1 MFARATHNKKCPKKP
16 MDMYAKND
24 ENCNSK
30 THPSLSCLKSALF
43 VPKEFHKIMQVNYHL
58 LIIKSKMI

>member
-1 MFARATHNKKCPKKP
+1 MATHDKRCPKRP
-16 MDMYAKND
+16 RGINAKND

-30 THPSLSCLKSALF
+30 TYSSLSCLKSALF
-43 VPKEFHKIMQVNYHL
+43 LPKEFHKIMQVNYHL